1 MMLLELGMLGVFLGP
16 FFDARPFPRQPTP
29 RVTVWLI
36 RWFTFRVMFG
46 AGLIKLRG
54 DPCWVEFS
62 CLLTHFETQPIP
74 GPLSWYFH
82 HLSEWMLRAGV
93 GANHAFE
100 IVAPW
105 FVFGPRVARR
115 IAGAS
120 IVSFQTVLILSGNLA
135 FLNWLT
141 IAAALACFDD
151 DLYRRMLP
159 ARILAA
165 SDRAA
170 QSGSGGRGLPIAAW
184 SYAALV
190 LVLSVAPVQNLW
202 SSQQIMNTSYDRLN
216 LVNTYGMFG
225 SVGKFRDEIV
235 FEGTNSAIPDESAE
249 WLAYVWKCKP
259 GDPGVRPCWI
269 TPYHLRLDWLIWFA
283 AMSDYQ
289 RNPWVVHLVW
299 KLLQADPGTLQLLG
313 GDPFAGAPPRF
324 VRADLYRY
332 EFTEASDET
341 SHWWRRHR
349 LRSYL
354 PAMDADNAS
363 LRGFLA
369 QRGWIPR

>member
-1 MMLLELGMLGVFLGP
+1 
-16 FFDARPFPRQPTP
+16 
-29 RVTVWLI
+29 
-36 RWFTFRVMFG
+36 
-46 AGLIKLRG
+46 
-54 DPCWVEFS
+54 
-62 CLLTHFETQPIP
+62 
-74 GPLSWYFH
+74 
-82 HLSEWMLRAGV
+82 
-93 GANHAFE
+93 
-100 IVAPW
+100 
-105 FVFGPRVARR
+105 
-115 IAGAS
+115 
-120 IVSFQTVLILSGNLA
+120 
-135 FLNWLT
+135 
-141 IAAALACFDD
+141 
-151 DLYRRMLP
+151 MLP

-249 WLAYVWKCKP
+249 WLAYDWKCKP